1 MVTTGAA
8 MGWIGFNLGIWAF
21 VPSLGLFAF
30 VFWRLIPF
38 LLELKGLTR
47 AVGLSLAIV
56 AGLALAALVI
66 GPSVAFIINPT
77 R

>member
-1 MVTTGAA
+1 
-8 MGWIGFNLGIWAF
+8 MGWVGFNLGIWAF

-38 LLELKGLTR
+38 LLQLKGLTR
-47 AVGLSLAIV
+47 AVGLSLAII

-66 GPSVAFIINPT
+66 GPSLAVIIKLT